1 MKRASRFAA
10 LAAAAAVGGVV
21 TVPAPPARAAD
32 EITVQVLVDKP
43 RPAADDVVRLTYTFA
58 GSGLGGTLRL
68 PATLPLKNLALAG
81 GPSKSDQ
88 MSYVNGVFSRSLSL
102 TYFLRPVGTGPA
114 EVGEV
119 AFGFDDK
126 TVKAGSYLLDVG
138 PARGRTAQTAEPESD
153 DPLQSLLRRRD
164 GGVSRAAAPGAART
178 KPLVEFR
185 VTPDKTTAY
194 VGEEITLHYELLTQA
209 DVQGLEYLDAPRFP
223 GCWAEDLEKPE
234 KPVGHRD
241 VVDGRTVMRFTL
253 LKKLVSGLNP
263 GTVSIPEAKIRTSV
277 RTSPD
282 PFNDPF
288 GFFPRPEVL
297 DLVAKPLTLRILPI
311 PGDASFHGPVGR
323 FDFSAKLDRT
333 RVAPGEAV
341 TLRLRLAGTG
351 NLRAA
356 TELPKVDVAGVTLYP
371 PSVKSD
377 ASRTGR
383 AQVSTEWSYVLVPK
397 ENGTVTI
404 PPISLAVFDPAE
416 KRIVTKT
423 TAPLSFVTEGAPLG
437 GGAALTTADTTLPSL
452 PATGPAGA
460 PKPAMAANAPATVD
474 FSHRTVTVPFWAIA
488 AVPGAA
494 VLALGATLFAR
505 RRKKNGAWQEALRAE
520 PGETKERAA
529 ARVDRALR
537 EALLRRYLVPD
548 GASAQ
553 EVLSQ
558 LAERGIPAAQLDD
571 VRTLL
576 SDVDFLRYA
585 PQLGDYGTK
594 IEALRARAGN
604 LLQRLG

>member
-1 MKRASRFAA
+1 
-10 LAAAAAVGGVV
+10 
-21 TVPAPPARAAD
+21 
-32 EITVQVLVDKP
+32 
-43 RPAADDVVRLTYTFA
+43 
-58 GSGLGGTLRL
+58 
-68 PATLPLKNLALAG
+68 
-81 GPSKSDQ
+81 
-88 MSYVNGVFSRSLSL
+88 
-102 TYFLRPVGTGPA
+102 
-114 EVGEV
+114 
-119 AFGFDDK
+119 
-126 TVKAGSYLLDVG
+126 
-138 PARGRTAQTAEPESD
+138 
-153 DPLQSLLRRRD
+153 
-164 GGVSRAAAPGAART
+164 
-178 KPLVEFR
+178 
-185 VTPDKTTAY
+185 AY

-277 RTSPD
+277 RMPPD

-311 PGDASFHGPVGR
+311 PGDASFHGPVGH
-323 FDFSAKLDRT
+323 FDLSAKLDRT

-341 TLRLRLAGTG
+341 TLRLRLAGAG
-351 NLRAA
+351 NLRTA
-356 TELPKVDVAGVTLYP
+356 TDLPRVDVGGVTLYP

-377 ASRTGR
+377 VTRTGR
-383 AQVSTEWSYVLVPK
+383 AQVFTEWSYVLVPK
-397 ENGTVTI
+397 AIGTVTI

-423 TAPLSFVTEGAPLG
+423 TAPLTFVTEGAPLA
-437 GGAALTTADTTLPSL
+437 GGAALTTADTILPSL
-452 PATGPAGA
+452 PATDPAGG
-460 PKPAMAANAPATVD
+460 PKPSMASAAADAPAAVD

-488 AVPGAA
+488 AIPGAA
-494 VLALGATLFAR
+494 FLALGATLLAR
-505 RRKKNGAWQEALRAE
+505 RRKKNGTWQEALRAE

-548 GASAQ
+548 DASGQ

-558 LAERGIPAAQLDD
+558 LAARGLPAAQLED

-585 PQLGDYGTK
+585 PQLGDYGAR
-594 IEALRARAGN
+594 IEGLRARARDV
-604 LLQRLG
+604 LQRLL

>member
-1 MKRASRFAA
+1 MKRAPLFAVFVGA
-10 LAAAAAVGGVV
+10 VTAVAVAA
-21 TVPAPPARAAD
+21 APPARAAD
-32 EITVQVLVDKP
+32 ELTVQVLVDKA
-43 RPAADDVVRLTYTFA
+43 RPAADDVVRLTYTFS

-68 PATLPLKNLALAG
+68 PGSLPLKNLVLAG

-102 TYFLRPVGTGPA
+102 TYFLRPQGTGPA

-126 TVKAGSYLLDVG
+126 TVKAASYLLDVG
-138 PARGRTAQTAEPESD
+138 PARGHAAQPAEPDD
-153 DPLQSLLRRRD
+153 DPLSSFLRRRD
-164 GGVSRAAAPGAART
+164 GGASRGGAAGAPRT

-185 VTPDKTTAY
+185 VTADKTTAY

-209 DVQGLEYLDAPRFP
+209 DVQGLEYLEPPRFP

-263 GTVSIPEAKIRTSV
+263 GTVNIPEAKVRTSV
-277 RTSPD
+277 RMSPD

-288 GFFPRPEVL
+288 GFFPRPEVM
-297 DLVAKPLTLRILPI
+297 DLVAKPLALRILPI
-311 PGDASFHGPVGR
+311 PGDASFHGPVGH
-323 FDFSAKLDRT
+323 FDLSAKLDRT

-341 TLRLRLAGTG
+341 TLRLRLSGAG
-351 NLRAA
+351 NLRTAVDS
-356 TELPKVDVAGVTLYP
+356 PKVDVAGVTLYP

-377 ASRTGR
+377 ATRTGR

-397 ENGTVTI
+397 ESGTVTI
-404 PPISLAVFDPAE
+404 PPISLAVFDPGE

-423 TAPLSFVTEGAPLG
+423 TAPLTFVTEGAALG
-437 GGAALTTADTTLPSL
+437 SGASLTTAETTLPSL
-452 PATGPAGA
+452 PATTPSSAPKTAALAGA
-460 PKPAMAANAPATVD
+460 PAGVD
-474 FSHRTVTVPFWAIA
+474 FSHRTVTVPFWVVAAI
-488 AVPGAA
+488 PGATL
-494 VLALGATLFAR
+494 LALGATLLAR
-505 RRKKNGAWQEALRAE
+505 RRRKSGAWQEALRAE

-548 GASAQ
+548 GASAS
-553 EVLSQ
+553 EVLSG
-558 LAERGIPAAQLDD
+558 LAERGLPAARLDD
-571 VRTLL
+571 VKAIL

-585 PQLGDYGTK
+585 PQLGDY
-594 IEALRARAGN
+594 EARIDGLRERARDV
-604 LLQRLG
+604 LRDLG